1 MKKKQ
6 FLKKQDLT
14 PFEVDT
20 LYAVGCLCNA
30 GEVPLLSFTEIF
42 SPRKNH
48 EIATSVEALALKGC
62 IRYYDGVIKYGY
74 HCGKSMPIKKSL
86 VEEMLG
92 RLVEK
97 TSISIFQYQRE
108 IRDYFIMGYSLIE
121 YVQRNLPDIIDNTF
135 ALLLCR
141 LVEHI
146 DVWWPNN
153 NHADRTEEI
162 PIVRALSLTLTKIPS
177 ESPLASRLHAYTSL
191 FFTNAFQYESAMFHI
206 KKAEE
211 IDKKH
216 CADLQDYT
224 YIAYGNYYWCFG
236 LIAKSLE
243 SYYRCSFS
251 IDKHIKAFASAMIGL
266 ILALIGEQNSSRN
279 WIDVN
284 LPLSLPEMSALNIL
298 YEMILAL
305 LEDNLDSANKHLD
318 RAELLLYKMNHRE
331 SPLGGILHYVS
342 SHIWALYGYKSKSL
356 YCYKKYI
363 LNSQQNFKAAE
374 GGWDIYFS
382 SKIVY
387 HLDYGS
393 LVTAKMVSFKELDS
407 IDINSSEL
415 SFSVKDE
422 VCHCYIS
429 LYKSLKLFPLAK
441 VYNKYYETY
450 RKIYKPSRKTLECI
464 APLFSDGIP
473 SAISLDTPWEA
484 ALEDINIKISMI
496 EEKQN
501 AYYSPTTEN
510 IRSTIHELKKQYSK
524 LSPYL
529 MIAEGRL
536 DSHKDIHRAIKTWT
550 KAIDSASHEAKL
562 GLSIEVAKLCS
573 YYGLIFE
580 AADFYKRAIDSE
592 TFQNMPENYKFD
604 YILEYITI
612 VERTG
617 YRSLAM
623 SYWEELEMIANSE
636 QKPWLYF
643 NRAIIEYLHEQWGT
657 CRVYLMAF
665 FALYKQVD
673 VFDEILSSVYC
684 YYCSVLIRFGEYEL
698 GLDAINKSMALWID
712 PHSFDTLPLF
722 CNKANCQ
729 IALKKWSEARETLR
743 TAEKFSRTQKDKEI
757 VQELWDY
764 LHEQRTLYYKGK

>member
-20 LYAVGCLCNA
+20 LYAVGWLCNA
-30 GEVPLLSFTEIF
+30 GKVSLLSFTEIF

-62 IRYYDGVIKYGY
+62 ILYYDGVIYGY

-153 NHADRTEEI
+153 NHADRTENI
-162 PIVRALSLTLTKIPS
+162 PIVQTMSLVLSKIPS

-243 SYYRCSFS
+243 SYYRCFTFS

-363 LNSQQNFKAAE
+363 LNSQQNFKAAA

-393 LVTAKMVSFKELDS
+393 LVTAKTIAIKELDTL
-407 IDINSSEL
+407 DIYSSEL
-415 SFSVKDE
+415 AFSVKAE
-422 VCHCYIS
+422 VCQCYIS
-429 LYKSLKLFPLAK
+429 LYKSLKLFKLAK
-441 VYNKYYETY
+441 TYYEIYETF
-450 RKIYKPSRKTLECI
+450 RKLYKPSAKTLECI
-464 APLFSDGIP
+464 TPLFSDGIP
-473 SAISLDTPWEA
+473 LVISLDTPCES
-484 ALEDINIKISMI
+484 ALEKINIEISMI
-496 EEKQN
+496 EEKQQ
-501 AYYSPTTEN
+501 AYNSPTTED
-510 IRSTIHELKKQYSK
+510 IRNTIHELKIQHPE
-524 LSPYL
+524 LSPFL

-536 DSHKDIHRAIKTWT
+536 DSHKDIHRAIETWT
-550 KAIDSASHEAKL
+550 KAIDSASYEDTF
-562 GLSIEVAKLCS
+562 GISIEIARFCS
-573 YYGLIFE
+573 HYGLVFE

-592 TFQNMPENYKFD
+592 TFQSMTTASQFDFNMEYVHILENCGFRSVAMPYWEQLESIANEEQLPILMLNRAVTEWNVENYETCHLYLTEFLGMYKQTEEFD
-604 YILEYITI
+604 ELLSS
-612 VERTG
+612 G
-617 YRSLAM
+617 M
-623 SYWEELEMIANSE
+623 SY
-636 QKPWLYF
+636 
-643 NRAIIEYLHEQWGT
+643 
-657 CRVYLMAF
+657 
-665 FALYKQVD
+665 
-673 VFDEILSSVYC
+673 LSSLQIQ
-684 YYCSVLIRFGEYEL
+684 SGEYEGAL
-698 GLDAINKSMALWID
+698 ESIKKSISLWIAPKSYD
-712 PHSFDTLPLF
+712 SFPQYW
-722 CNKANCQ
+722 NKTYAE
-729 IALKKWSEARETLR
+729 IALNAFSDARKSLKIAEGLAR
-743 TAEKFSRTQKDKEI
+743 TNADKEM
-757 VQELWDY
+757 VNELYEY
-764 LHEQRTLYYKGK
+764 LQKQRKIYFKE